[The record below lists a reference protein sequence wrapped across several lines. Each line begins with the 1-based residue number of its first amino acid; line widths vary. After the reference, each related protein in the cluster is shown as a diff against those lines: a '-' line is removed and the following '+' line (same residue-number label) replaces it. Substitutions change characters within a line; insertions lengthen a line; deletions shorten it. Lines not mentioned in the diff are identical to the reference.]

1 MHISRSVK
9 HNKSKRNNGGT
20 LKQFGPV
27 FSNKKSENQATRAIF
42 NACHFAAKLAVL
54 SICRAMF
61 LQLAFQFGFLNTV
74 ETLSFFS
81 LVGSLVRNSFY
92 TVKNLLVCW
101 FPHRYIT
108 LFSQKSA
115 LLLCLTNTF
124 KISSFCYI
132 RVCFSLIF
140 LLI

>member
-42 NACHFAAKLAVL
+42 NACHFEAKLAVL

-101 FPHRYIT
+101 LPRRYIDQS
-108 LFSQKSA
+108 FSSV
-115 LLLCLTNTF
+115 L
-124 KISSFCYI
+124 
-132 RVCFSLIF
+132 
-140 LLI
+140 